1 MAYADP
7 ITVTVNAVAQVLPRV
22 YNPVPG
28 GPSVFQLADETFK
41 VEISHVTVK
50 NKRERHMFKITQK
63 AVTANPFVPAENI
76 ENTASAYLV
85 VDNPKQGFTDAQL
98 GFLMNG
104 ITAFMNGSASN
115 TTKFLNGEA

>member
-1 MAYADP
+1 MAFADP

-22 YNPVPG
+22 YQPVPG
-28 GPSVFQLADETFK
+28 GPSTFKLADETFK
-41 VEISHVTVK
+41 VEISHQEVK
-50 NKRERHMFKITQK
+50 GKRERHMFKITQK

-76 ENTASAYLV
+76 ENFASAYIV

-98 GFLMNG
+98 GYLMNG

-115 TTKFLNGEA
+115 TSKFIGGEA